1 MSFAGE
7 GDDTVIGGDGND
19 TILGEG
25 GSDTLHGGNGDN
37 TLYGGDGDDEM
48 LGGAGTDV
56 IYGEGDAD
64 LILGGTC
71 EDLLDG
77 GAGDDRIFGEFGL
90 DVLVGG
96 AGADFLHGGEDGD
109 RLTGGG
115 GNDDFAWN
123 SLDQSLLGKVGAYSF
138 DTITDYYQGD
148 RLDSPFASATLTES
162 HGTVTILSEQYIR
175 ALLNPI
181 FTPYTACAFQA
192 FGWNGTFVAFN
203 DNVAGFQASSDG
215 IVFLENYNL
224 ITANYPISLA

>member
-1 MSFAGE
+1 
-7 GDDTVIGGDGND
+7 
-19 TILGEG
+19 
-25 GSDTLHGGNGDN
+25 
-37 TLYGGDGDDEM
+37 M

-90 DVLVGG
+90 DILVGG

-123 SLDQSLLGKVGAYSF
+123 RLDQSLLGKVGAYSF
-138 DTITDYYQGD
+138 DTICDYHQGD
-148 RLDSPFASATLTES
+148 RLDSPFASATLTAT
-162 HGTVTILSEQYIR
+162 GGMVTTLSERSIQ
-175 ALLNPI
+175 ALLNTSFIP
-181 FTPYTACAFQA
+181 FTACAFQA
-192 FGWNGTFVAFN
+192 SGWNGTFVAFN
-203 DNVAGFQASSDG
+203 DNVAGFQASSDSV
-215 IVFLENYNL
+215 VFLENYNL
-224 ITANYPISLA
+224 VTANYTITLV